1 MHILDKILKFEIK
14 DMYVKFA
21 VPKLNEIQIK
31 DS

>member
-21 VPKLNEIQIK
+21 PKLNEIQIK